1 MRAQALT
8 EGDERTFV
16 LIFDQGDTVIA
27 SLMSF
32 VKGHSLTGSRL
43 SGIGA
48 LSQVTLGYFDLIQKT
63 YVEIPLHEQVEVLSL
78 VGNLALHHRDHK
90 VHAHIVVGKRDGTA
104 HGGHLLEATVNP
116 TLEIM
121 LVESTSYL
129 QRQFDPAIGLAL
141 LTVE

>member
-1 MRAQALT
+1 MRVKILT

-16 LIFDQGDTVIA
+16 LIFDQGETVIET
-27 SLMSF
+27 LMAF
-32 VKGHSLTGSRL
+32 AKEHSLTGSRL

-48 LSQVTLGYFDLIQKT
+48 LSQVTLGYFDLTQKA
-63 YVEIPLHEQVEVLSL
+63 YMEIPLHEQVEVLSL
-78 VGNLALHHRDHK
+78 VGNLALHNKDRK

-104 HGGHLLEATVNP
+104 HGGHLLEAIVNP

-121 LVESTSYL
+121 LIESPNHL
-129 QRQFDPAIGLAL
+129 QRQFDPATGLAL

>member
-1 MRAQALT
+1 MRAKVLT
-8 EGDERTFV
+8 EGEERTFV
-16 LIFDQGDTVIA
+16 LIFDQGETVIA
-27 SLMSF
+27 PLMAF
-32 VKGHSLTGSRL
+32 AKKHRLTGSRL

-48 LSQVTLGYFDLIQKT
+48 LSQVTLGYFDLTQKT

-78 VGNLALHHRDHK
+78 VGNLALHHGDHK

-121 LVESTSYL
+121 LIESPSYL